1 MFKRSVTAPL
11 ESGLLGESST
21 GSAGSSTLSRHEY
34 VDILAKR
41 VLYSRAYTGFYV
53 TLIGAGLVE
62 VVWIMSPD
70 GGGVGHLPDH
80 GAFTVVESY
89 VTVGLILELALRA
102 VLQRRLFWTQVA
114 NLFDL
119 FVVLVSVFTTV
130 LAWAGAETRSEALV
144 ADLLVTGR
152 VFFRLFRLLAITKS
166 YRRQQATSDQKL
178 KVEFDDGADSPM
190 VDVESGRGFMEQSLV
205 IDVEKASATEAMHL
219 AEDDDDA
226 MLPSPREESLAVPF
240 GRPSREMDGVAA
252 V

>member
-1 MFKRSVTAPL
+1 MFKRSVTAPQ
-11 ESGLLGESST
+11 ESLCESST

-62 VVWIMSPD
+62 VVWILSPD
-70 GGGVGHLPDH
+70 GGGVGHLPHH

-102 VLQRRLFWTQVA
+102 ALQRRLFWSQFA

-119 FVVLVSVFTTV
+119 FVVIVSVFTTV
-130 LAWAGAETRSEALV
+130 LAVAGAETRSEALL

-152 VFFRLFRLLAITKS
+152 VFFRLFRLMTITKS
-166 YRRQQATSDQKL
+166 FKRQQATSDQKL
-178 KVEFDDGADSPM
+178 KVEFDDVMDSPM
-190 VDVESGRGFMEQSLV
+190 MDVESGRFMEQSLV
-205 IDVEKASATEAMHL
+205 IDVEKASTSIAM
-219 AEDDDDA
+219 AEDDEDA
-226 MLPSPREESLAVPF
+226 MLPSPREESPAVSY
-240 GRPSREMDGVAA
+240 GRPSRSDLNGAAA